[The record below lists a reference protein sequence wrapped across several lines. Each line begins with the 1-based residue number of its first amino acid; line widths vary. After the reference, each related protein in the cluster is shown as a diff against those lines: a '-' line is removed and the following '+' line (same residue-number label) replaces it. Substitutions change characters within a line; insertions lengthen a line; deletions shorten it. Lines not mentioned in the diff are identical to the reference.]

1 MTLLKDGRTVRDG
14 WLEIDGEQ
22 PLPSAEA
29 VIVPLPRWKQD
40 RILLLGRNIRLGVR
54 LASDEAAEDIADD
67 LARIDLIAIEFPKFT
82 DGRGFSTARIL
93 RERYGFTGE
102 IRAVGNVLRDQLRF
116 MARCGFDA
124 VQLASDTAE
133 QDWRHAQAEISI
145 QYQADPEPLVDGRR
159 SP

>member
-1 MTLLKDGRTVRDG
+1 MTLLKDGRTVGDD
-14 WLEIDGEQ
+14 WLEVDGDQ

-29 VIVPLPRWKQD
+29 VIVSLPRWKQD
-40 RILLLGRNIRLGVR
+40 RTELLGRNIRLGVR

-82 DGRGFSTARIL
+82 DGRGYSTARIL
-93 RERYGFTGE
+93 RERYSFKGE

-124 VQLASDTAE
+124 VQLNSDTAE
-133 QDWRHAQAEISI
+133 LDWRDAQAEINT
-145 QYQADPEPLVDGRR
+145 QYQPPV
-159 SP
+159 

>member
-1 MTLLKDGRTVRDG
+1 MTLLRDGRTVRDD

-29 VIVPLPRWKQD
+29 VIVSLPRWKQD
-40 RILLLGRNIRLGVR
+40 RTELLGRDIRLGVR
-54 LASDEAAEDIADD
+54 LAADEAAEDIADD

-82 DGRGFSTARIL
+82 DGRGYSTARIL
-93 RERYGFTGE
+93 RERYCFKGE

-124 VQLASDTAE
+124 VQLNSDTAE
-133 QDWRHAQAEISI
+133 QDWRDAQAEIST
-145 QYQADPEPLVDGRR
+145 QYQPPVSGNA
-159 SP
+159 